1 MPSAY
6 IEPPEIAE
14 QPSVEPQVDPA
25 EEQRKNEIMEFNS
38 AKPYLQEL
46 ERGFAIEVE
55 RATANR
61 ERRKVDIDIEAL
73 RKSGKLKQSDILV
86 PMRVID
92 ENIAREKPAYIAYLQ
107 QSRRLAIFADVQD
120 PQIKHDDLESAFTR
134 GMTYPGWIVSHHK
147 AVDGAQLHGWDWYE
161 VLYDASK
168 PLHCGIEHVGHDR
181 LEYSLDG
188 EDIQNNQRIAR
199 VFKWTRAQID
209 QAVADY
215 DFSPA
220 QAEKLLAINT
230 QVSSNSGSIRDH
242 VYTIKKGYAKYK
254 GVVYVYWYSLVGCDD
269 WLLAPRPFYNGV
281 DQEVTVLQPQ
291 PPIVSVDPM
300 TGMPSVMEQPPLE
313 VKQWEPVE
321 ETEYP
326 VKLLPYEET
335 EEKEISTRKGRAF
348 KDKFK
353 QEVMTVGWSGF
364 LNGHNRATWLI
375 GSKSQQDGKPASELQ
390 NIELKDGAIIPTS
403 IDWRSMP
410 YPDPSMLQGLQLF
423 DTKNAQSQG
432 QMTYAVQNK
441 SAGARTTA
449 TEVESAKQDTALIG
463 SVSVTL
469 FSSAMRDVYTAAWRI
484 VQSQALQDKVEFY
497 GGMEQIQNPQ
507 TGEVE
512 YNFVN
517 NKDVIKRRY
526 DIRPAGDTDVVQRQ
540 ELLGSMMEFWPVVQN
555 TPIAGEFLAELLKI
569 KFAERGDIWAKKLQ
583 EGDIKTQLLQQY
595 MQILTSAMQNPG
607 ELASLD
613 AAAMGNLQ
621 QLVATT
627 QQALMPPGNPAQQE
641 VPSEA

>member
-1 MPSAY
+1 MPAY

-14 QPSVEPQVDPA
+14 QPLEVTPEVDPA
-25 EEQRKNEIMEFNS
+25 ELQRKNEIMEFNS

-46 ERGFAIEVE
+46 ERGFAVEVE
-55 RATANR
+55 RAEANR
-61 ERRKVDIDIEAL
+61 NRRKVDIDIEAL

-92 ENIAREKPAYIAYLQ
+92 ENISREKPAYIAYLQ

-134 GMTYPGWIVSHHK
+134 GMTYQGWIVAHHK

-168 PLHCGIEHVGHDR
+168 PLHCGIEQVGHDR

-215 DFSPA
+215 DFSAA

-230 QVSSNSGSIRDH
+230 QVSSNSGSIKDH
-242 VYTIKKGYAKYK
+242 VYVIKKGYAKYK
-254 GVVYVYWYSLVGCDD
+254 GIVYVYWYSLVGCDD

-281 DQEVTVLQPQ
+281 DREVTVLQPQ
-291 PPIVSVDPM
+291 PPVVSIDPM

-463 SVSVTL
+463 SVAVTL

-484 VQSQALQDKVEFY
+484 VQSQALQDKIDFY
-497 GGMEQIQNPQ
+497 GGMEEIQNPQ

-517 NKDVIKRRY
+517 NKDVIKRKY

-583 EGDIKTQLLQQY
+583 EGDIKSQLLQQY
-595 MQILTSAMQNPG
+595 MQILQGAIQNPG

-613 AAAMGNLQ
+613 ANAVGNLQ
-621 QLVATT
+621 QLIQST
-627 QQALMPPGNPAQQE
+627 QIALQPPGNPAQE
-641 VPSEA
+641 VPGA